1 MVREGKIYIALTA
14 ILAIIGVCL
23 FGFGIVLS
31 DAGNWKNIWIPLLV
45 VGIVLFVI
53 AILFSVRMSKKTVT
67 VALALVFGIVLLL
80 GGIYKNRVL
89 NMEDVYVGSLAY
101 YKMNYEENTGDMDAN
116 VQEVVDYVCD
126 QNEWIRTDDSVYETE
141 EDIKAFLE
149 SGEIAYEDGIL
160 DNDNKYMLMQFK
172 NTVRLKVPSA
182 DNESV
187 RCDFILVDMSDP
199 HIYFGKGD
207 AVIGTYAA
215 NG

>member
-1 MVREGKIYIALTA
+1 MRECKIYAVLEGLFA
-14 ILAIIGVCL
+14 VIGVCL
-23 FGFGIVLS
+23 FGFGVALS
-31 DAGNWKNIWIPLLV
+31 DAPNWRAMWISMLV
-45 VGIVLFVI
+45 VGIALFAV
-53 AILFSVRMSKKTVT
+53 AILFSVRMSKKAVT
-67 VALALVFGIVLLL
+67 VALILVFGVSLLL
-80 GGIYKNRVL
+80 GAIYKNRIL
-89 NMEDVYVGSLAY
+89 NMEDVYMGSLSY

>member
-1 MVREGKIYIALTA
+1 M
-14 ILAIIGVCL
+14 
-23 FGFGIVLS
+23 
-31 DAGNWKNIWIPLLV
+31 
-45 VGIVLFVI
+45 
-53 AILFSVRMSKKTVT
+53 
-67 VALALVFGIVLLL
+67 
-80 GGIYKNRVL
+80 
-89 NMEDVYVGSLAY
+89 GSLSY

>member
-1 MVREGKIYIALTA
+1 MREGKIYIALTA

-23 FGFGIVLS
+23 LGFGIVLS
-31 DAGNWKNIWIPLLV
+31 DAGNWKNIWIPVLV

-116 VQEVVDYVCD
+116 VQEVVDYVCEQD
-126 QNEWIRTDDSVYETE
+126 EWVRTDDSVSETE
-141 EDIKAFLE
+141 EDIKGFLE

-172 NTVRLKVPSA
+172 NTVRLKVTSA